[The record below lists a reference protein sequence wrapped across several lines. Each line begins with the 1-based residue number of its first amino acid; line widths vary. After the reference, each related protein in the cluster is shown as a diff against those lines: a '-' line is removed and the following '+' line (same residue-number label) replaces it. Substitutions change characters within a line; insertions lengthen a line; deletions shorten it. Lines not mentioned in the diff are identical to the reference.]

1 MNKKISLILGMVLL
15 TIFLFQCEKEKP
27 TSLFDPDHI
36 SNLTPVI
43 TEITPPN
50 SALAGIVEI
59 TISGANF
66 SPVAKNNFVYFGKT
80 KTAVLSATDNQLIV
94 QSPPIVQ
101 DSLEVKVAVLDADL
115 FSNILFYSLV
125 QPVWEHGDYGEFDE
139 PAVIACDNEEN
150 LYVAVARAKRIDKI
164 LPKGVRETYASMSFS
179 IPTGIKMGPEGILYV
194 AQKSKN
200 IHCVLPGNTETQKI
214 FRAPGKVNDFDF
226 AESGVIYG
234 GGDGDNLYLIDPSDS
249 STEKVAEYTD
259 INIRTVRVFDGCVYV
274 GGKENETGKQYIW
287 RNQILANNEL
297 AEKEIY
303 FDWSEKVDPDSG
315 VFALTFAQDGDMYI
329 GTDKSEAIFVVHPDG
344 SYEPL
349 YPGIL
354 EPTSNALCWGAG
366 ESMYV
371 CRHKSVIIDGDR
383 VDSKTIIKVNMLKN
397 GAPYYG
403 RQ

>member
-1 MNKKISLILGMVLL
+1 MNKKLILGLVLL

-27 TSLFDPDHI
+27 ASLFDPDRT
-36 SNLTPVI
+36 SNPTPVI

-66 SPVAKNNFVYFGKT
+66 SPVAQNNFVYFGKT
-80 KTAVLSATDNQLIV
+80 KTDVLNATENKLVV

-101 DSLEVKVAVLDADL
+101 DLLGVKVAVLGADL

-139 PAVIACDNEEN
+139 PAVIACDNDEN
-150 LYVAVARAKRIDKI
+150 LYIAVKREKRIDKI
-164 LPKGVRETYASMSFS
+164 LPNGVREIYATMSFS
-179 IPTGIKMGPEGILYV
+179 IPTGIKMGPGGILYV

-214 FRAPGKVNDFDF
+214 FRAPGKVYDFDF
-226 AESGVIYG
+226 SESGVIYG

-249 STEKVAEYTD
+249 STAKVAEYTD
-259 INIRTVRVFDGCVYV
+259 INIRTVRVFDGYVYA
-274 GGKENETGKQYIW
+274 GGIDKATENQYVW
-287 RNQILANNEL
+287 RNEILADNAL

-303 FDWSEKVDPDSG
+303 FDWGEKVDPDSG
-315 VFALTFAQDGDMYI
+315 IFALTFAQDGDLYI

-371 CRHKSVIIDGDR
+371 CRHKSEIIEGDR
-383 VDSKTIIKVNMLKN
+383 VDRKTIIKVNMLKN